1 MADMM
6 RSVEFLLRHTLYA
19 GVAAVLFAWG
29 MACATPVYRR
39 RMESLLSFPRWVALK
54 LRGIRDRKPSVPV
67 LGLFI
72 FAFNG
77 VAMLVY
83 MLLGIVPGL
92 AALISFFTGLNIIL
106 IGLVAREMPSDDVG
120 PRLFEPEPQSR
131 RRAPPLSVRICGLL
145 TLLLELPCFWFTM
158 GMTIWMKPSIFAI
171 VRSADWSPIAQR
183 VTAYLTIILPILFV
197 SAMVEAYAVSFSY
210 RD

>member
-1 MADMM
+1 MIE
-6 RSVEFLLRHTLYA
+6 SVKFLLHHTLSA
-19 GVAAVLFAWG
+19 GAAAALFLAG

-54 LRGIRDRKPSVPV
+54 LRGLREKKPSVPA

-83 MLLGIVPGL
+83 MLLGIIPGV
-92 AALISFFTGLNIIL
+92 AALIAFFTGLNVIL
-106 IGLVAREMPSDDVG
+106 VGLLAREFPTDEIA
-120 PRLFEPEPQSR
+120 P
-131 RRAPPLSVRICGLL
+131 RRAPPLSVRVCGLL

-158 GMTIWMKPSIFAI
+158 GMTLWMKPSFFAMW
-171 VRSADWSPIAQR
+171 RSADWSPIAQR

-210 RD
+210 RE

>member
-1 MADMM
+1 M
-6 RSVEFLLRHTLYA
+6 FLLHHSLHA
-19 GVAAVLFAWG
+19 GAAAVLFLAG
-29 MACATPVYRR
+29 MACATPVYQR
-39 RMESLLSFPRWVALK
+39 RMEGLLSFPRWVARK
-54 LRGIRDRKPSVPV
+54 LRGIRERKPSVAA

-83 MLLGIVPGL
+83 MLLGIIPGL

-106 IGLVAREMPSDDVG
+106 IGLLAREMPSDDVG
-120 PRLFEPEPQSR
+120 PRR
-131 RRAPPLSVRICGLL
+131 VPPISVRICGLL

-158 GMTIWMKPSIFAI
+158 GMTIWMKPSPLAMW
-171 VRSADWSPIAQR
+171 RSADWSPIAQR

-197 SAMVEAYAVSFSY
+197 SAMAEAYAVAFSY
-210 RD
+210 RNEASAE

>member
-1 MADMM
+1 MAGMVQ
-6 RSVEFLLRHTLYA
+6 SAQFLLHHALHA
-19 GVAAVLFAWG
+19 GAAAALFLAG

-39 RMESLLSFPRWVALK
+39 RVEWLISFPRWVALK
-54 LRGIRDRKPSVPV
+54 LRGLHEKKPSVPA

-77 VAMLVY
+77 TAMLVY
-83 MLLGIVPGL
+83 MLLGIVPGV
-92 AALISFFTGLNIIL
+92 AALIAFFTGMNVIL
-106 IGLVAREMPSDDVG
+106 IGLLARELPSDDAG
-120 PRLFEPEPQSR
+120 PRGA
-131 RRAPPLSVRICGLL
+131 APFSVRLCGLL

-158 GMTIWMKPSIFAI
+158 GMTLWMKPGLFAMC
-171 VRSADWSPIAQR
+171 RTADWSPIAQR

-210 RD
+210 RDGTTDVRSD